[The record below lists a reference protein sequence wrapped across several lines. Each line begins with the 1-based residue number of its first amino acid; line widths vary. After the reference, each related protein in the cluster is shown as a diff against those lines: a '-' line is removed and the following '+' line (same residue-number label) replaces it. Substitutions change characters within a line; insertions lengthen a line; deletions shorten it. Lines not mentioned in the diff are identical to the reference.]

1 MQINLQICKVY
12 CIFAAKIVN
21 HADLKQMFPS
31 ADYVKNGRYVF
42 NIGGNNY
49 RVVAVV
55 IFIGGVMNI
64 RFVCTHAEYD
74 KMDSSTIKEGGFNM
88 EKKLTTRK
96 EYDEVKTRVETLIAE
111 ATEKG
116 LLESDMDNDYT
127 RKIAELSNQMAQ
139 YEDDYMDI
147 MPLREKTP
155 LIKLIEDYFYA
166 RNMKQKEGAQFLGI
180 NESVF
185 SQILSGK
192 RRITMPLAKRL
203 RTKLGID
210 AETILEYA

>member
-1 MQINLQICKVY
+1 MNNKLTT
-12 CIFAAKIVN
+12 
-21 HADLKQMFPS
+21 KQ
-31 ADYVKNGRYVF
+31 
-42 NIGGNNY
+42 
-49 RVVAVV
+49 
-55 IFIGGVMNI
+55 
-64 RFVCTHAEYD
+64 EYD
-74 KMDSSTIKEGGFNM
+74 K
-88 EKKLTTRK
+88 
-96 EYDEVKTRVETLIAE
+96 VKNLVESLIAE

-116 LLESDMDNDYT
+116 MLEPEMDNEYT
-127 RKIAELSNQMAQ
+127 RKISDLSKQMAQ
-139 YEDDYMDI
+139 YEDEYMDI

-155 LIKLIEDYFYA
+155 LIKSIEEYFYA
-166 RNMKQKEGAQFLGI
+166 RNMKQKEGAKFLGI

>member
-1 MQINLQICKVY
+1 M
-12 CIFAAKIVN
+12 
-21 HADLKQMFPS
+21 
-31 ADYVKNGRYVF
+31 
-42 NIGGNNY
+42 NN
-49 RVVAVV
+49 
-55 IFIGGVMNI
+55 
-64 RFVCTHAEYD
+64 
-74 KMDSSTIKEGGFNM
+74 
-88 EKKLTTRK
+88 KLTTKK
-96 EYDEVKTRVETLIAE
+96 EYNKVKNLVESLIAE

-116 LLESDMDNDYT
+116 MLEPEMDNEYT
-127 RKIAELSNQMAQ
+127 RKISDLSKQMAQ
-139 YEDDYMDI
+139 YEDEYMDI

-155 LIKLIEDYFYA
+155 LIKSIEEYFYA
-166 RNMKQKEGAQFLGI
+166 RNMKQKEGAKFLGI